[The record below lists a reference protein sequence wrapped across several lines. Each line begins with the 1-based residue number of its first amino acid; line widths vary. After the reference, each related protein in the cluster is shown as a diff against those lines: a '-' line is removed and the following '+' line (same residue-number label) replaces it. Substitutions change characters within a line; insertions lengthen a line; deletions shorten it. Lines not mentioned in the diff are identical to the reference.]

1 LTHNAPH
8 RRRILGQGGSM
19 RIVKA
24 LAVIATGATLAGCA
38 PTMDATRPSPFD
50 TTATRKVCNTQVCEM
65 PVRISAECVVSSGAW
80 EQILLDS
87 GPTGPRKLVWTIVTD
102 GFRFSEEPAAFAFFV
117 KSGDASKLRNVRVSG
132 NGKKLEIDFQRDG
145 RGTWLR
151 YGMHVRRESGAF
163 CPALDPWILD

>member
-1 LTHNAPH
+1 
-8 RRRILGQGGSM
+8 M

-24 LAVIATGATLAGCA
+24 VAALAAGVALAGCVS
-38 PTMDATRPSPFD
+38 TMDATKPSAFN

-65 PVRISAECVVSSGAW
+65 PVRISDACVVSSGAW

-87 GPTGPRKLVWTIVTD
+87 GPMGQRKLVWTIVTD
-102 GFRFSEEPAAFAFFV
+102 GFRFSEEPAAFAFFT
-117 KSGDASKLRNVRVSG
+117 KSGDASKLRNVKVTG
-132 NGKKLEIDFQRDG
+132 NGKKLEIDFHRDG

-151 YGMHVRRESGAF
+151 YGMHVRRDGGAF

>member
-1 LTHNAPH
+1 
-8 RRRILGQGGSM
+8 M
-19 RIVKA
+19 RIVQA
-24 LAVIATGATLAGCA
+24 LAVTATCAALAGCA
-38 PTMDATRPSPFD
+38 STMDATRPSAFD

-65 PVRISAECVVSSGAW
+65 PVRISEACVVSSGAW

-87 GPTGPRKLVWTIVTD
+87 GPTGQRKLVWTIVSD
-102 GFRFSEEPAAFAFFV
+102 GFRFSEEPAAFAFFT

-151 YGMHVRRESGAF
+151 YGLHVRREGGAF
-163 CPALDPWILD
+163 CPALDPWIYD

>member
-1 LTHNAPH
+1 
-8 RRRILGQGGSM
+8 M

-24 LAVIATGATLAGCA
+24 LAALFAGAVLAGCTT
-38 PTMDATRPSPFD
+38 TMDATRPSAFD

-65 PVRISAECVVSSGAW
+65 PVRISEACVVSSGAW

-87 GPTGPRKLVWTIVTD
+87 GPMGQRKLVWTIVTD
-102 GFRFSEEPAAFAFFV
+102 GFRFSEEPAAFAFFT
-117 KSGDASKLRNVRVSG
+117 KSGDASKLSNVRVSG

-151 YGMHVRRESGAF
+151 YGLHVRREGGAF
-163 CPALDPWILD
+163 CPALDPWIYD

>member
-1 LTHNAPH
+1 
-8 RRRILGQGGSM
+8 M

-24 LAVIATGATLAGCA
+24 LAALSAGAVLAGCM
-38 PTMDATRPSPFD
+38 TSMDATRPSAFD

-65 PVRISAECVVSSGAW
+65 PVRISDACVVSSGAW

-87 GPTGPRKLVWTIVTD
+87 GPMGPRKLVWTIVTD
-102 GFRFSEEPAAFAFFV
+102 GFRFSEEPAAFAFFT
-117 KSGDASKLRNVRVSG
+117 KSGDASKLRNVKVTG
-132 NGKKLEIDFQRDG
+132 NGKKLEVDFHRDG

-151 YGMHVRRESGAF
+151 YGMHVRRDGGAF

>member
-1 LTHNAPH
+1 
-8 RRRILGQGGSM
+8 M
-19 RIVKA
+19 RIVQA
-24 LAVIATGATLAGCA
+24 LAVTATCGALAGCA
-38 PTMDATRPSPFD
+38 STMDATRPSAFD

-65 PVRISAECVVSSGAW
+65 PVRISEACVVSSGAW

-87 GPTGPRKLVWTIVTD
+87 GPTGQRKLVWTIVTD
-102 GFRFSEEPAAFAFFV
+102 GFRFSEEPAAFAFFT

-151 YGMHVRRESGAF
+151 YGLHVRREGGAF
-163 CPALDPWILD
+163 CPALDPWIYD

>member
-1 LTHNAPH
+1 
-8 RRRILGQGGSM
+8 M
-19 RIVKA
+19 RIVQA
-24 LAVIATGATLAGCA
+24 LAVTATCAALAGCA
-38 PTMDATRPSPFD
+38 STMDATRPSAFD

-65 PVRISAECVVSSGAW
+65 PVRISEACVVSSGAW

-87 GPTGPRKLVWTIVTD
+87 GPTGQRKLVWTIVTD
-102 GFRFSEEPAAFAFFV
+102 GFRFSEEPAAFAFFT

-151 YGMHVRRESGAF
+151 YGLHVRREGGAF
-163 CPALDPWILD
+163 CPALDPWIYD

>member
-1 LTHNAPH
+1 
-8 RRRILGQGGSM
+8 M

-24 LAVIATGATLAGCA
+24 LAAVAAGVVLAGCVS
-38 PTMDATRPSPFD
+38 TMDATKPSAFD

-65 PVRISAECVVSSGAW
+65 PVRISDACVVSSGAW

-87 GPTGPRKLVWTIVTD
+87 GPMGTRKLVWTIVTD
-102 GFRFSEEPAAFAFFV
+102 GFRFSEEPAAFAFFT
-117 KSGDASKLRNVRVSG
+117 KSGDASRLRNVKVTG
-132 NGKKLEIDFQRDG
+132 NGKKLEIDFHRDG

-151 YGMHVRRESGAF
+151 YGMHVRREGGAF

>member
-1 LTHNAPH
+1 
-8 RRRILGQGGSM
+8 M

-24 LAVIATGATLAGCA
+24 LAALAAGVALAGCVS
-38 PTMDATRPSPFD
+38 TMDATKPSAFD

-65 PVRISAECVVSSGAW
+65 PVRISDACVVSSGAW

-87 GPTGPRKLVWTIVTD
+87 GPMGQRKLVWTIVTD
-102 GFRFSEEPAAFAFFV
+102 GFRFSEEPAAFAFFT
-117 KSGDASKLRNVRVSG
+117 KSGDASRLRNVKVTG
-132 NGKKLEIDFQRDG
+132 NGKKLEIDFHRDG

-163 CPALDPWILD
+163 CPVLDPWIYD

>member
-1 LTHNAPH
+1 
-8 RRRILGQGGSM
+8 M

-24 LAVIATGATLAGCA
+24 LAALAAGVALAGCVS
-38 PTMDATRPSPFD
+38 TMDATKPSAFD

-65 PVRISAECVVSSGAW
+65 PVRISDACVVSSGAW

-87 GPTGPRKLVWTIVTD
+87 GPMGQRKLVWTIVTD
-102 GFRFSEEPAAFAFFV
+102 GFRFSEEPAAFAFFT
-117 KSGDASKLRNVRVSG
+117 KSGDASRLRNVKVTG
-132 NGKKLEIDFQRDG
+132 NGKKLEIDFHRDG

-163 CPALDPWILD
+163 CPVLDPWILD

>member
-1 LTHNAPH
+1 
-8 RRRILGQGGSM
+8 M

-24 LAVIATGATLAGCA
+24 LAALSAGAVLAGCMTA
-38 PTMDATRPSPFD
+38 MDATRPSAFD

-65 PVRISAECVVSSGAW
+65 PVRISDACVVSSGAW

-87 GPTGPRKLVWTIVTD
+87 GPLGQRKLVWTIVTD

-117 KSGDASKLRNVRVSG
+117 KSGDASRLRNVKVTG
-132 NGKKLEIDFQRDG
+132 NGKKLEVDFHRDG

-151 YGMHVRRESGAF
+151 YGMHVRRDGGAF
-163 CPALDPWILD
+163 CPALDPWIYD

>member
-1 LTHNAPH
+1 
-8 RRRILGQGGSM
+8 M

-24 LAVIATGATLAGCA
+24 LAAVAAGVALASCVS
-38 PTMDATRPSPFD
+38 TMDAAKPSAFD

-65 PVRISAECVVSSGAW
+65 PVRISDACVVSSGAW

-87 GPTGPRKLVWTIVTD
+87 GPMGQRKLVWTIVTD
-102 GFRFSEEPAAFAFFV
+102 GFRFSEEPAAFAFFT
-117 KSGDASKLRNVRVSG
+117 KSGDASRLRNVKVTG
-132 NGKKLEIDFQRDG
+132 NGKKLEIDFHRDG

-151 YGMHVRRESGAF
+151 YGMHVRRDGGAF

>member
-1 LTHNAPH
+1 
-8 RRRILGQGGSM
+8 M

-24 LAVIATGATLAGCA
+24 LAALSAGAVLAGCM
-38 PTMDATRPSPFD
+38 TSMDATRPSAFD

-65 PVRISAECVVSSGAW
+65 PVRISDACVVSSGAW

-87 GPTGPRKLVWTIVTD
+87 GPMGQRKLVWTIVTD
-102 GFRFSEEPAAFAFFV
+102 GFRFSEEPAAFAFFT
-117 KSGDASKLRNVRVSG
+117 KSGDASKLRNVKVTG
-132 NGKKLEIDFQRDG
+132 NGKKLEIDFHRDG

-151 YGMHVRRESGAF
+151 YGMHVRRDGGAF